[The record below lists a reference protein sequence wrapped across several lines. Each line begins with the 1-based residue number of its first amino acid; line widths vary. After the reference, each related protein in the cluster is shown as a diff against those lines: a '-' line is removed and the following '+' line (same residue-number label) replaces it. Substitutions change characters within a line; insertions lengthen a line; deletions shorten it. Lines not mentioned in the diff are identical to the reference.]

1 MTARTDYTAADY
13 LTYLHQSDFLGFLN
27 EQLGFL
33 AECPE
38 EACMDMEGVMAN
50 IDVLRDTI
58 RQEAIRC
65 GARGVYSN
73 GVQISRME
81 LYATSEPGEEGEE
94 APVVAELHHT
104 IHPNGTPV
112 EPSMPGGEWFDTIQ
126 KRIG

>member
-1 MTARTDYTAADY
+1 
-13 LTYLHQSDFLGFLN
+13 
-27 EQLGFL
+27 
-33 AECPE
+33 
-38 EACMDMEGVMAN
+38 
-50 IDVLRDTI
+50 
-58 RQEAIRC
+58 
-65 GARGVYSN
+65 
-73 GVQISRME
+73 ME